1 MNQNGRS
8 NKQGDKLLKMPG
20 KFDRGPVEFESRIVE
35 QEGQVMGIATRDV
48 VAVAQTAT
56 IINAVETMTTC
67 GFRRLPIVDPG
78 TRKMRGIVTASD
90 IISLMGGGD
99 RYSLVTVK
107 HGGNLIAAIN
117 ESVREVMSQQFIS
130 LTPMASIQDAINLI
144 VEKKIGGLPILDDQ
158 GVLQGIVTERDLMR
172 LFETERS
179 MLTVEEIMSSR
190 LRVIGPDSPI
200 SAVTKE
206 MVKHT
211 FRRLPVVSDEV
222 LFGIITSTDIVKYL
236 GTGQVF
242 DQLVTGDI
250 GEVMGLPVRTL
261 MSGDLI
267 STTPDTSITQAA
279 REMLDKGIGALPVI
293 ENSRLIGLV
302 TEFDLVKAFAGR

>member
-1 MNQNGRS
+1 MNQNGRA

-35 QEGQVMGIATRDV
+35 HEGQVMGIATRDV
-48 VAVAQTAT
+48 IAVAQTAT

-107 HGGNLIAAIN
+107 NAGNLIAALN

-144 VEKKIGGLPILDDQ
+144 VEKKIGGVPILDDQ
-158 GVLQGIVTERDLMR
+158 GVLQGIVTERDLIR

-179 MLTVEEIMSSR
+179 MLTVEEIMSSP
-190 LRVIGPDSPI
+190 LRVIRPDSPI
-200 SAVTKE
+200 SAVTRE

-222 LFGIITSTDIVKYL
+222 LFGIITSTDIIKYL
-236 GTGQVF
+236 GTGKVF
-242 DQLVTGDI
+242 DQLVTGDVS
-250 GEVMGLPVRTL
+250 EVMSLPVRDL
-261 MSGDLI
+261 MSGDLVT
-267 STTPDTSITQAA
+267 TTPNTSITQAA

>member
-1 MNQNGRS
+1 MNQNGRI

-20 KFDRGPVEFESRIVE
+20 KFDRGPIEFESRIVE
-35 QEGQVMGIATRDV
+35 HEGQVMGIATRNV
-48 VAVAQTAT
+48 IAMAQTAT

-78 TRKMRGIVTASD
+78 TRMMRGIVTASD

-107 HGGNLIAAIN
+107 NGGNLIAALN
-117 ESVREVMSQQFIS
+117 ESVREIMSQQFIS
-130 LTPMASIQDAINLI
+130 LTPMASIQDAIGLI
-144 VEKKIGGLPILDDQ
+144 VEKKIGGVPILDDQ
-158 GVLQGIVTERDLMR
+158 GVLQGIVTERDLIR

-179 MLTVEEIMSSR
+179 MLTVEEIMSSP

-200 SAVTKE
+200 NAVTKE

-236 GTGQVF
+236 GTGRVF
-242 DQLVTGDI
+242 DQLVTGDVS
-250 GEVMGLPVRTL
+250 EVMSLPVRDL
-261 MSGDLI
+261 MSGNLI
-267 STTPDTSITQAA
+267 TTTPNTGITQAA

>member
-1 MNQNGRS
+1 MNHNSRA

-35 QEGQVMGIATRDV
+35 QEGQVMGIATRNV

-78 TRKMRGIVTASD
+78 TKKMRGIVTASD

-107 HGGNLIAAIN
+107 HGGNLIAALN
-117 ESVREVMSQQFIS
+117 ESVREIMSQQFIS

-144 VEKKIGGLPILDDQ
+144 VEKKIGGVPILDDQ
-158 GVLQGIVTERDLMR
+158 GVLQGIVTERDLML

-179 MLTVEEIMSSR
+179 MLTVEEIMSSP
-190 LRVIGPDSPI
+190 LKVIGPDSPI
-200 SAVTKE
+200 SAVTRE

-222 LFGIITSTDIVKYL
+222 LFGIITSTDIIKYL
-236 GTGQVF
+236 GTGKVF

-250 GEVMGLPVRTL
+250 SEVMDLPVRDL

-267 STTPDTSITQAA
+267 STSPNTNITQAA
-279 REMLDKGIGALPVI
+279 KEMLDKGIGALPVI